1 LAQEAGTGEKQK
13 TTVLVVDDEQIIC
26 DLLQTVLSRAGYEVF
41 TASTGRD
48 GLAQFQRRRP
58 QLTLLDLRMTE
69 MNGIEVLKDIRKLDP
84 QANVMILT
92 AWGSDALERQARQ
105 LGVTDFLSKRM
116 TLNAVMASLERMEQ
130 RQHKTT
136 TAKAPGAAAAAA
148 AAAAM
153 PPTPPSASIL
163 IVDDEPQIC
172 TTLMQAITP
181 LGYRVRSAASGAE
194 ALALVEQETPAL
206 IILDMHMPE
215 MNGIGVLRG
224 LQERKIKSGVI
235 LLTGSHDEKLMTEA
249 LDLGVVDIIGKP
261 VSMERLTL
269 AIQLGLMLKDR

>member
-1 LAQEAGTGEKQK
+1 LAQEVGPEKK
-13 TTVLVVDDEQIIC
+13 NRTTVLVVDDEQILC
-26 DLLQTVLSRAGYEVF
+26 DLFKTVLSHAGYEVL
-41 TASTGRD
+41 TASNGRD
-48 GLAQFQRRRP
+48 GLALFQRQRP

-92 AWGSDALERQARQ
+92 AWGSDVLERQARQ

-116 TLNAVMASLERMEQ
+116 TLDAVLASLERMNR
-130 RQHKTT
+130 RQDKTVA
-136 TAKAPGAAAAAA
+136 AKASGAADT
-148 AAAAM
+148 AAM

-172 TTLMQAITP
+172 DTLVKAISL
-181 LGYRVRSAASGAE
+181 LGYRVRSASSGAE

-206 IILDMHMPE
+206 IILDMLMPE

-224 LQERKIKSGVI
+224 LQERKIRSGVI

>member
-1 LAQEAGTGEKQK
+1 MAQEAGTGEKNRK
-13 TTVLVVDDEQIIC
+13 TVLVVDDEQILC
-26 DLLQTVLSRAGYEVF
+26 DLLKTVLSSAGYEVI
-41 TASTGRD
+41 TASNGRD
-48 GLAQFQRRRP
+48 GLALFQRRRP

-69 MNGIEVLKDIRKLDP
+69 MSGIEVLKDIRKLDP

-116 TLNAVMASLERMEQ
+116 TLDAVMTSLERMQQ
-130 RQHKTT
+130 RQDKTVA
-136 TAKAPGAAAAAA
+136 AKAPVAAAAAA
-148 AAAAM
+148 T
-153 PPTPPSASIL
+153 PPTPPGASIL

-172 TTLMQAITP
+172 TALMKAISP
-181 LGYRVRSAASGAE
+181 LGYRVRSASSGAE
-194 ALALVEQETPAL
+194 ALALVGQETPAL

-224 LQERKIKSGVI
+224 LQEKKIRSGVI

-269 AIQLGLMLKDR
+269 AIQLGLMLKGR

>member
-1 LAQEAGTGEKQK
+1 LAQEAGTGEKPK

-41 TASTGRD
+41 TACNGRD

-116 TLNAVMASLERMEQ
+116 TLNAVMASLERMQQ
-130 RQHKTT
+130 RQHKPA
-136 TAKAPGAAAAAA
+136 TAKAPVAAAT
-148 AAAAM
+148 AAM
-153 PPTPPSASIL
+153 PPTSPTPPSASIL

-172 TTLMQAITP
+172 TTLVKAITP

-224 LQERKIKSGVI
+224 LQERKIRSGVI

-269 AIQLGLMLKDR
+269 AIQLGLMLNDR

>member
-1 LAQEAGTGEKQK
+1 MAQEAGAGEKQK

-26 DLLQTVLSRAGYEVF
+26 DLLNTVLSHAGYEVF
-41 TASTGRD
+41 TACNGRD
-48 GLAQFQRRRP
+48 GLALFQRRRP

-84 QANVMILT
+84 QADVMILT

-116 TLNAVMASLERMEQ
+116 TLNAVMASLERMQQ
-130 RQHKTT
+130 RQHKTV
-136 TAKAPGAAAAAA
+136 TAKAPVAAAAAA
-148 AAAAM
+148 T
-153 PPTPPSASIL
+153 PPMPPSASIL

-172 TTLMQAITP
+172 TALMKAISP
-181 LGYRVRSAASGAE
+181 LGYRVRSASSGAE

-224 LQERKIKSGVI
+224 LQEKKIRSGVI

-261 VSMERLTL
+261 VSMERLML

>member
-1 LAQEAGTGEKQK
+1 
-13 TTVLVVDDEQIIC
+13 
-26 DLLQTVLSRAGYEVF
+26 
-41 TASTGRD
+41 
-48 GLAQFQRRRP
+48 
-58 QLTLLDLRMTE
+58 
-69 MNGIEVLKDIRKLDP
+69 
-84 QANVMILT
+84 MILT

-224 LQERKIKSGVI
+224 LQERKIRSGVI

>member
-1 LAQEAGTGEKQK
+1 LAQEVGPEKKNK
-13 TTVLVVDDEQIIC
+13 TTVLVVDDEQILC
-26 DLLQTVLSRAGYEVF
+26 DLFKTVLSHAGYEVL
-41 TASTGRD
+41 TASNGRD
-48 GLAQFQRRRP
+48 GLALFQRQRP

-116 TLNAVMASLERMEQ
+116 TLNAVMTSLERMQQ
-130 RQHKTT
+130 RQHQTA
-136 TAKAPGAAAAAA
+136 TAKAPVAAAAAA
-148 AAAAM
+148 T
-153 PPTPPSASIL
+153 PLTPPSASIL

-172 TTLMQAITP
+172 TALMNAISP
-181 LGYRVRSAASGAE
+181 LGYRVRSASSGAE

-224 LQERKIKSGVI
+224 LQERKIRSGVI

>member
-1 LAQEAGTGEKQK
+1 MAQEAGPEKKNK
-13 TTVLVVDDEQIIC
+13 TTVLVVDDEQILC
-26 DLLQTVLSRAGYEVF
+26 DLLKTVLSYAGYEVL
-41 TASTGRD
+41 TASNGRD
-48 GLAQFQRRRP
+48 GLALFQHRRP
-58 QLTLLDLRMTE
+58 QLTLLDLRMTDV
-69 MNGIEVLKDIRKLDP
+69 NGIEVLKDIRKLDP

-105 LGVTDFLSKRM
+105 LGVTDFLSKRV
-116 TLNAVMASLERMEQ
+116 TLDAVMAALERMQQ
-130 RQHKTT
+130 RQDKTAI
-136 TAKAPGAAAAAA
+136 AKAPVAA

-163 IVDDEPQIC
+163 IVDDESQVC
-172 TTLMQAITP
+172 DALMGVVSR
-181 LGYRVRSAASGAE
+181 LGYLARSATSGAE
-194 ALALVEQETPAL
+194 ALALVAQEPPAL

-224 LQERKIKSGVI
+224 LQERKSTSAVI

-269 AIQLGLMLKDR
+269 AIQLGLMLKGR

>member
-224 LQERKIKSGVI
+224 LQERKIRSGVI

>member
-1 LAQEAGTGEKQK
+1 MAQEAGTGEKQK

>member
-1 LAQEAGTGEKQK
+1 MAQEAGTGEKQK

-224 LQERKIKSGVI
+224 LQERKIRSGVI